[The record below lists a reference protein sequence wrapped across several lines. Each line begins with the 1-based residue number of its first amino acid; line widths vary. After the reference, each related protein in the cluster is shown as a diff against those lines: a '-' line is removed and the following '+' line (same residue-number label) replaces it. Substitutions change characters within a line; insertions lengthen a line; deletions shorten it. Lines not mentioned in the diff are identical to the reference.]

1 MTDAPLPAALLVG
14 PMLDGLD
21 LLSRKA
27 YFQSLRTRRLIDG
40 EVLFQE
46 GASGDVLYIVAD
58 GCVVVTRTLRDGSIL
73 ELDRVVSGDM
83 VGAMAVISP
92 SSRPGT
98 AKSAGY
104 SRVLRVDRASFRERL
119 VERDAAAEALLRF
132 ATHRISRR
140 LRQLDARI
148 ALAHDVNRQA
158 PQAELLSQVNQIQS
172 LGKVSLG

>member
-21 LLSRKA
+21 LLSRKDF
-27 YFQSLRTRRLIDG
+27 FQSLRTRRLIDG

-46 GASGDVLYIVAD
+46 GATGDVLYIVAD
-58 GCVVVTRTLRDGSIL
+58 GCVVVTRPLPDGTSL

-92 SSRPGT
+92 ASRPGT
-98 AKSAGY
+98 AKSVGY
-104 SRVLRVDRASFRERL
+104 SRVLRVDREGFRQRL
-119 VERDAAAEALLRF
+119 RERDAAAEALLRF

-148 ALAHDVNRQA
+148 ALAHDVGRSA

-172 LGKVSLG
+172 LGKVRLG

>member
-1 MTDAPLPAALLVG
+1 MHDAPLPAALLVG

-27 YFQSLRTRRLIDG
+27 YFQSLRTRRLVDG

-46 GASGDVLYIVAD
+46 GASGDVLYIIAD
-58 GCVVVTRTLRDGSIL
+58 GCVVVTRQLPDGSSL

-92 SSRPGT
+92 ASRPGT
-98 AKSAGY
+98 AKSVGY
-104 SRVLRVDRASFRERL
+104 SRVLRVDRDSFRQQLKKREP
-119 VERDAAAEALLRF
+119 AAEALLRF

-148 ALAHDVNRQA
+148 ALAHDVNREA
-158 PQAELLSQVNQIQS
+158 PQAELLSQVSQIQS
-172 LGKVSLG
+172 LGKVRLG